1 MKFVIKSLLFLG
13 FVFYLGCETNSEISI
28 NKNEIIF
35 VVEMEFNKNKSKN
48 ELKEFSQFYTEAIQT
63 NELETLGWGFYE
75 NDGKVTLIERYKD
88 DKAMIQHG
96 ENISPGG
103 LLEEHF
109 NKFIDHYYIKKINV
123 YGNASDELKEFVKP
137 FGMPFFFRTP
147 LANFSRN

>member
-1 MKFVIKSLLFLG
+1 MIKHLKLTSIFIFLFL
-13 FVFYLGCETNSEISI
+13 VGCKESYNNSVNE
-28 NKNEIIF
+28 NEIIF
-35 VVEMEFNKNKSKN
+35 VVEMEFNKKKSKN

-109 NKFIDHYYIKKINV
+109 NKFMDHYYIKKIDV
-123 YGNASDELKEFVKP
+123 YGNATNELKEFLE
-137 FGMPFFFRTP
+137 P
-147 LANFSRN
+147 LGLPIYFHDALARFSR

>member
-1 MKFVIKSLLFLG
+1 MIKHLKLTSIFIFLFL
-13 FVFYLGCETNSEISI
+13 VGCKESYNNSVNE
-28 NKNEIIF
+28 NEIIF
-35 VVEMEFNKNKSKN
+35 VVEMEFNKKKSKN

-109 NKFIDHYYIKKINV
+109 NKFMDHYYIKKIDV
-123 YGNASDELKEFVKP
+123 YVVINW
-137 FGMPFFFRTP
+137 
-147 LANFSRN
+147 

>member
-1 MKFVIKSLLFLG
+1 MIKHLKLTSIFIFLFL
-13 FVFYLGCETNSEISI
+13 FGCKESYNNSV

-35 VVEMEFNKNKSKN
+35 VVEMEFNKKKSKS

-96 ENISPGG
+96 ENISTGG

-109 NKFIDHYYIKKINV
+109 NKFMDHYYIKKIDV
-123 YGNASDELKEFVKP
+123 YGNASNELKEFVEP

>member
-1 MKFVIKSLLFLG
+1 MKFVIKCLLFLG
-13 FVFYLGCETNSEISI
+13 FVFCLGCKTNSEISF

-109 NKFIDHYYIKKINV
+109 NKFIRIIIILKK
-123 YGNASDELKEFVKP
+123 SMFMEMLQ
-137 FGMPFFFRTP
+137 M
-147 LANFSRN
+147 S